1 MIVHDDLRCT
11 GIRKRRTRWR
21 IDIAMKITGHLA
33 DIVYRGNS
41 IVDECMMREGV

>member
-33 DIVYRGNS
+33 HRLSRKLDRGW
-41 IVDECMMREGV
+41 VHDARRRV